1 MSGPGS
7 LRNRLKYAIT
17 EAPHINHHCSAATR
31 GVEVIDTLGDKTASR
46 NTESLPTGGEF
57 VGWCEEGLHKESCV
71 IATAAVSQKKN
82 FLRTKKDQRF
92 RQVSW
97 PIAHGRVTIQH
108 VRKSESLKLVLNTFG
123 MRRKRK
129 IREQIL

>member
-1 MSGPGS
+1 M
-7 LRNRLKYAIT
+7 
-17 EAPHINHHCSAATR
+17 
-31 GVEVIDTLGDKTASR
+31 EVIDTLGDKTASR

-108 VRKSESLKLVLNTFG
+108 VKKSESLKLVLNTFG